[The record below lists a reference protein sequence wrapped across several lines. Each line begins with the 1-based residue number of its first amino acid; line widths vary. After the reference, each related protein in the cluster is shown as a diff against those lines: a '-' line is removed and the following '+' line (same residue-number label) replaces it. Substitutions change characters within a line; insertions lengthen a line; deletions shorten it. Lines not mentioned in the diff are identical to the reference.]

1 MSGGINEFVLR
12 ITSQLK
18 TKFRAETQKV
28 SDELKA
34 HFRAEI
40 DKLKGELSN
49 KIQDD

>member
-1 MSGGINEFVLR
+1 MSGVINEFVSR

-28 SDELKA
+28 SDELTA
-34 HFRAEI
+34 HFRAV
-40 DKLKGELSN
+40 KGELSN